1 MVKRKVAPVIRK
13 KVAPLPSQLTANLAF
28 SVKEFPYHQKNHF
41 WYLGIT
47 MLLLVVL
54 LVGLRYGNYTLA
66 LVAVAL
72 ALAIFRVAKERP
84 RSLDFRLSVRGVYWG
99 KSFFAWHKLKSFW
112 LDNADDRFNL
122 YLEPVNFSPLVHI
135 VLPTT
140 AVDRVVEFLAD
151 HLPFHYHRREP
162 LGDKLNRWLKI

>member
-54 LVGLRYGNYTLA
+54 LVGLRYGNFTLA
-66 LVAVAL
+66 LVAL
-72 ALAIFRVAKERP
+72 ALAGGGQRWQRDLGAPLRAVMVGEGLVYAATATGTLSSALNWADEYRP
-84 RSLDFRLSVRGVYWG
+84 SASTSSRDCPSSDIAVTMLVYRQRS
-99 KSFFAWHKLKSFW
+99 
-112 LDNADDRFNL
+112 
-122 YLEPVNFSPLVHI
+122 
-135 VLPTT
+135 
-140 AVDRVVEFLAD
+140 
-151 HLPFHYHRREP
+151 
-162 LGDKLNRWLKI
+162 